1 MKNNLIASHHIKIY
15 LFIMSKASFT
25 VKGVFIED
33 GKIFVSH
40 NVGTI

>member
-1 MKNNLIASHHIKIY
+1 MKNNLIASHHIKTG
-15 LFIMSKASFT
+15 FIMSKALFA